1 MTLQYF
7 RLKCT
12 RVTSRCDTSNFGN
25 FGSTLAYLTET
36 NLNVHVCVFEHK
48 AIYFVLDRS
57 LPIAGDKMDENDV
70 QLNAAS
76 HEAQPPPSAI
86 DSAAVADVNTSNIN
100 ENVQQKYNSPSDMM
114 QHSNND
120 LNLTEQSETAHT
132 SVGADLSTPIEL
144 DLREDDGSPDAVL
157 NRVAENCEVKESVD
171 TSQDLNNLNLS
182 ETVPENASSDTHSS
196 EIHGSDLVTL
206 VVGEEPTKVTESSSP
221 TEAGSQNQASSSN
234 TDSTAAAPKSYLYH
248 VKWIQFKGL

>member
-1 MTLQYF
+1 
-7 RLKCT
+7 
-12 RVTSRCDTSNFGN
+12 
-25 FGSTLAYLTET
+25 
-36 NLNVHVCVFEHK
+36 
-48 AIYFVLDRS
+48 
-57 LPIAGDKMDENDV
+57 MDENDV

-182 ETVPENASSDTHSS
+182 ERGHHGILSRGFRLSLDYSWSDSWTTPSKLS
-196 EIHGSDLVTL
+196 RR
-206 VVGEEPTKVTESSSP
+206 
-221 TEAGSQNQASSSN
+221 
-234 TDSTAAAPKSYLYH
+234 
-248 VKWIQFKGL
+248 